1 MFPVIPFQTK
11 DPQIVRYVFTGNR
24 EKTHLWSCL
33 HFTGISVFNNFVPKS
48 RIRRLFHFWFPI
60 FLHSA
65 LLNSIFVLIMG
76 YQTGVWRI
84 DVITAC
90 AFVNILSVSLWH
102 SMYFKRKLLTDL
114 VSHMNEVCSSH
125 VSFRVKNI
133 EAMTTNG
140 VLFLYT
146 ITPIAFALLC
156 VSSISERSQ
165 DILWTYGYK
174 FEDLSSYFRVL
185 CFFNV
190 NMYVSLQVI
199 FPGLLTCI
207 YCTLCH
213 RISKLLSCYKY
224 KLMKVFNGS
233 LIMPSKLLVNQYFA
247 ILNIVDLLQNIFTE
261 PIFLLILMNFLHMFS
276 MLGYFISFFK
286 YQFTVVVIGEVVIVV
301 ATTTLSTIV
310 IIIFASKITDTNRS
324 IKQMFQRYK
333 ESRILVSHQRNEEV
347 FQLAIERENVLLS
360 ACDVVFFRK
369 SLILS
374 IFGALLTYS
383 LLIFQIIK

>member
-1 MFPVIPFQTK
+1 MFPLIPSQAENSK
-11 DPQIVRYVFTGNR
+11 IVCPVFTGNQ
-24 EKTHLWSCL
+24 EKTYLWSCL

-60 FLHSA
+60 FLHIA
-65 LLNSIFVLIMG
+65 LLNSVFVLITG
-76 YQTGVWRI
+76 YQTGMWRI
-84 DVITAC
+84 DVMIAC

-102 SMYFKRKLLTDL
+102 SIHFKRKLLTNL
-114 VSHMNEVCSSH
+114 VSQMNEVCSSQT
-125 VSFRVKNI
+125 SFHVKNI
-133 EAMTTNG
+133 EAITTNG
-140 VLFLYT
+140 VLFLYA
-146 ITPIAFALLC
+146 ITPTALALLC

-165 DILWTYGYK
+165 DIIWTYGYK
-174 FEDLSSYFRVL
+174 LEDLSSYFRVL

-190 NMYVSLQVI
+190 NVYVSLQVI
-199 FPGLLTCI
+199 FPGLLTCM

-233 LIMPSKLLVNQYFA
+233 LTMPSKLLVSQYFA
-247 ILNIVDLLQNIFTE
+247 ILHVVDLLQNLFTE

-286 YQFTVVVIGEVVIVV
+286 HQFTIVVIGEVVIVV
-301 ATTTLSTIV
+301 ATTTLSTVV
-310 IIIFASKITDTNRS
+310 IIIFASKITATNQS
-324 IKQMFQRYK
+324 IKKMFQRYK
-333 ESRILVSHQRNEEV
+333 ESRILASYKGDGAV